1 MKFLVDNALS
11 PKIANGLLENGYDA
25 KHVRDIGMAAAK
37 DPEILDRAALEDRIL
52 ISADTDF
59 GALLAFRDSSK
70 PSFILF
76 RQSDKRPSSQLNYL
90 LTHLPKLE
98 KDLTSGCVVVIEDQR
113 IRVRSLPISQSS

>member
-1 MKFLVDNALS
+1 MNFLVDNALS
-11 PKIANGLLENGYDA
+11 PKIANGLLKNGYDA
-25 KHVRDIGMAAAK
+25 KHVRDIGMAASK

-59 GALLAFRDSSK
+59 GGLLAFREATK

-90 LTHLPKLE
+90 LTHLPRLE

-113 IRVRSLPISQSS
+113 IRVRSLPISKSS